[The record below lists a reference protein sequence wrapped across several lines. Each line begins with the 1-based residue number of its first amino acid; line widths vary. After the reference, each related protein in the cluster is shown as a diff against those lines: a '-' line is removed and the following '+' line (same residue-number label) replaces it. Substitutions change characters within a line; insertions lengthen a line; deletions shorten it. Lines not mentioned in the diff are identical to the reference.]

1 MNKQDRREVVLVTG
15 AGRGIGAAIAKKYI
29 DQGYDVILNYRRS
42 YGKGAAH
49 VEHLLEYAR
58 ERGVNAIKV
67 RADIAETREVTA
79 MMEEIRKAGIT
90 QIDHLILN
98 AATATFRRFSEMTK
112 NDWKVLLGTSLI
124 GNVTCVNQ
132 ITPLMPPGGT
142 ICALSSLGSRMVFD
156 RYPLG
161 VMKAAV
167 EHLIRYLAVELRGQ
181 KIRVNGVCAGFTNTD
196 MVSLLLDLWPD
207 IAEKTKGSDDKW
219 LLDPE
224 EVANV
229 VAFLSSPMASA
240 INGEIVT
247 ADAGFSIGI
256 GSASN
261 TSEPLTEEL

>member
-1 MNKQDRREVVLVTG
+1 MNKQNKQNKREVVLVTG
-15 AGRGIGAAIAKKYI
+15 AGRGIGAAIAKKFI
-29 DQGYDVILNYRRS
+29 EQGYDVILNYRRS

-58 ERGVNAIKV
+58 QCGVKAIKV
-67 RADIAETREVTA
+67 RADIAETREVNA
-79 MMEEIRKAGIT
+79 MMEEIEKAGIT

-98 AATATFRRFSEMTK
+98 AATATFRRFNEMTK
-112 NDWKVLLGTSLI
+112 NDWKVLLGTNLI
-124 GNVTCVNQ
+124 GNVACVNRVA
-132 ITPLMPPGGT
+132 PLMPVGGT
-142 ICALSSLGSRMVFD
+142 ICAISSLGSRMVFD

-181 KIRVNGVCAGFTNTD
+181 KVRVNGVCAGFTDTD

-207 IAEKTKGSDDKW
+207 VAEKTSNSDDKW

-229 VAFLSSPMASA
+229 VAFLASPMASA
-240 INGEIVT
+240 INGEIVV

-256 GSASN
+256 GSAAH
-261 TSEPLTEEL
+261 TGEDRA